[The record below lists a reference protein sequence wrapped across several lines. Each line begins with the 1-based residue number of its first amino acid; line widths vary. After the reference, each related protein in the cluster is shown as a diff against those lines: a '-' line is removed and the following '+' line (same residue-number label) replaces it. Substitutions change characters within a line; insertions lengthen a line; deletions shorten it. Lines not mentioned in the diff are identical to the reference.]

1 MPNIVE
7 LPTPP
12 TSSAGV
18 PDPVGCWLR
27 GDSRGDHRLREAG
40 FPRAREAGVPGP
52 EQLARKNFCLG
63 SPSAK
68 LGGCFTSC
76 PARFTGKLAVSGGTL
91 SVYSEQPKTL
101 VNRPETPGT
110 LSFLPVNRPETPRTL
125 PFLAV
130 SGIQLARNAGA
141 FNGPE
146 TPGKSTGPKRPG
158 LCRFLPFLAFNGPET
173 PGHSTGPK
181 RPGL

>member
-7 LPTPP
+7 LHTPP

-110 LSFLPVNRPETPRTL
+110 LPFLATNRPETPGTLPFLPVNRPETPGTL
-125 PFLAV
+125 PFLPV
-130 SGIQLARNAGA
+130 NR
-141 FNGPE
+141 PE
-146 TPGKSTGPKRPG
+146 TACTR
-158 LCRFLPFLAFNGPET
+158 
-173 PGHSTGPK
+173 
-181 RPGL
+181 